1 MKETIIVNELSA
13 EKQAEFEKLT
23 DDYSYILQL
32 LNLFIQTNNLDYDEA
47 WDIANQRYD
56 EDMTYAPNE

>member
-1 MKETIIVNELSA
+1 MKGNITVNELSA
-13 EKQAEFEKLT
+13 EKQAEFEELT

-32 LNLFIQTNNLDYDEA
+32 MNLFIQTNHLDYDEV

>member
-1 MKETIIVNELSA
+1 MKGTILVNELSA
-13 EKQAEFEKLT
+13 EKQAEFEELT

-32 LNLFIQTNNLDYDEA
+32 MNLFIQTNNLDYDEV

>member
-1 MKETIIVNELSA
+1 MKGTILVNELSA